1 MALGLIVNPEKISK
15 RTKTELSLNDVSE
28 DSNFNFSEPIFCQYQ
43 INLIN
48 DESDV
53 VVVEKGRQIGFSHT
67 FGFKA
72 VLDAISDIRDFIYT
86 SYNLQACK
94 EFIKDCVKWCR
105 LFNLVFKTYE
115 VETLDENS
123 FCVFEI
129 KFNNNRSIFAVAG
142 DAKNF
147 RGKPGCNI
155 LIDEAAYRDT
165 SLEDILAAAMATLIH
180 GGKVFIGSTHCGME
194 NPFNILCEDI
204 KKGKLNYSLHNVS
217 FRDAIAQGLYKRI
230 CIRQKKTFT
239 PESEKVF
246 VDKIYDMY
254 GIRASEEL
262 DAIPSDFTQEGKI
275 FTGLKAFLGDYDK
288 SYEWQ
293 FVRYHDLAATNK
305 KLDEQNERK
314 GNKKDLACYSASVKV
329 GLHLPSNTIVVIEY
343 TAEKLSPLEGDNKI
357 IELAVSDGNNVVQLI
372 EIEPGS
378 SGIKYVEIMKNAIA
392 KKGIHNVEGY
402 APKINKLTRAIPAA
416 NAGIQGELLIK
427 EEIREDFNKII
438 KRFSAKPQPL
448 VTDVTDCLTGC
459 YNYIKNDLSYL
470 Y

>member
-1 MALGLIVNPEKISK
+1 MALGLVANPDKISK
-15 RTKTELSLNDVSE
+15 RVKTEMSLNDVST
-28 DSNFNFSEPIFCQYQ
+28 DSDFDFKEPIFCQYQ
-43 INLIN
+43 IDLIN
-48 DESDV
+48 DDSDV

-72 VLDAISDIRDFIYT
+72 VLDALSDIRDFIYT

-115 VETLDENS
+115 VETLDENL

-165 SLEDILAAAMATLIH
+165 SLSEILAAAMATLIH
-180 GGKVFIGSTHCGME
+180 GGKVYIGSTHCGVE
-194 NPFNILCEDI
+194 NDFNLLCEDI
-204 KKGKLNYSLHNVS
+204 KKGNLNYSLHNIP
-217 FRDAIAQGLYKRI
+217 FREAIAQGLYKRI
-230 CIRQKKTFT
+230 CIKQNKIYT
-239 PESEKVF
+239 PESEKEF
-246 VDKIYDMY
+246 IEKIYSMY
-254 GIRASEEL
+254 GVRASEEL
-262 DAIPSDFTQEGKI
+262 DGIPSDFNEQGKI
-275 FTGLKAFLGDYDK
+275 FTGLDSFLGDFEH
-288 SYEWQ
+288 SYEWL

-305 KLDEQNERK
+305 KIDENNEKRGK
-314 GNKKDLACYSASVKV
+314 KKDNSYYSASVKV
-329 GLHLPSNTIVVIEY
+329 GLHLPSNKIVVVEY
-343 TAEKLSPLEGDNKI
+343 TAEKLSPLDGNNRI
-357 IELAVSDGNNVVQLI
+357 TELAREDGNNVTQLI

-378 SGIKYVEIMKNAIA
+378 TGIKYVEMMKDEMSR
-392 KKGIHNVEGY
+392 KGLNNIVGY

-416 NAGIQGELLIK
+416 NASMQGDLLIV
-427 EEIREDFNKII
+427 EELKDSFNKII
-438 KRFSAKPQPL
+438 KKFSAKPQPL
-448 VTDVTDCLTGC
+448 VTDITDCLTGC
-459 YNYIKNDLSYL
+459 YNYIRNDLSHL